1 LGDGDKRGE
10 ALAWPVALAG
20 DKGDR
25 AAWID
30 PYLLELG
37 ISLVIPSKENED
49 RAARPVAF
57 DREAYRDRPIV
68 ERLIG
73 WLKEGQ
79 RLFSRYEKTARN
91 LAGMIRMAFI
101 QHHRRLTAQ

>member
-49 RAARPVAF
+49 RAAGPSRSIA
-57 DREAYRDRPIV
+57 RR
-68 ERLIG
+68 IG
-73 WLKEGQ
+73 IAPSSSG
-79 RLFSRYEKTARN
+79 
-91 LAGMIRMAFI
+91 
-101 QHHRRLTAQ
+101 